1 MGAEVTRLRA
11 RLAASEADREFQT
24 HLAEAKRCLGK
35 AAHSCGKVINT
46 HRRRGVEARRAKN
59 AQIIITRALSMVGNI
74 GYLTP
79 RIDHS
84 ERDMLPEE
92 QLAEIAR
99 AEREARDEQ
108 AAQVTQTAQDSE

>member
-1 MGAEVTRLRA
+1 
-11 RLAASEADREFQT
+11 
-24 HLAEAKRCLGK
+24 
-35 AAHSCGKVINT
+35 
-46 HRRRGVEARRAKN
+46 
-59 AQIIITRALSMVGNI
+59 MVGNI